1 MTDHVSD
8 FLGGSG
14 GDVAAVDAADL
25 KAVRAFMRNSR
36 PGPTAR
42 GISGGMYESMCS
54 PGANVEAVWYR
65 ASMLGL
71 LEMLAGKMLT
81 PWTNDG
87 ELDDKVIQVAATFP
101 MKKMEVGVIHEGP
114 PFDVAEFLKQIGART

>member
-8 FLGGSG
+8 FFGGSG

-25 KAVRAFMRNSR
+25 KAVRAFMRNSKA
-36 PGPTAR
+36 GPTAR
-42 GISGGMYESMCS
+42 AIGIRVYESACS

-71 LEMLAGKMLT
+71 LEMLPGNMLT

-101 MKKMEVGVIHEGP
+101 MKKMEVGVVHERL
-114 PFDVAEFLKQIGART
+114 PFDVEEFLKQIGART

>member
-8 FLGGSG
+8 FFGGSG

-25 KAVRAFMRNSR
+25 KAVRAFMRNSKA
-36 PGPTAR
+36 GPAAR
-42 GISGGMYESMCS
+42 GISSRGYESMCS

-71 LEMLAGKMLT
+71 LEMLPGNMLT

-101 MKKMEVGVIHEGP
+101 MKKMEVGVVHEGP
-114 PFDVAEFLKQIGART
+114 PFDLEEFLKQIGART

>member
-1 MTDHVSD
+1 MTDHVSG
-8 FLGGSG
+8 FFGGSG

-25 KAVRAFMRNSR
+25 KAVRAFMRNSKA
-36 PGPTAR
+36 GPAAR
-42 GISGGMYESMCS
+42 GFSSRVYESACS

-71 LEMLAGKMLT
+71 LEMLPGNMLT

-87 ELDDKVIQVAATFP
+87 ELDDAVIQVAATFP
-101 MKKMEVGVIHEGP
+101 MKKMEVGVVHEGP
-114 PFDVAEFLKQIGART
+114 PFDLEEFLKQIGART

>member
-1 MTDHVSD
+1 
-8 FLGGSG
+8 
-14 GDVAAVDAADL
+14 
-25 KAVRAFMRNSR
+25 
-36 PGPTAR
+36 
-42 GISGGMYESMCS
+42 MYESMCS
-54 PGANVEAVWYR
+54 RGANVEAVWYR

-71 LEMLAGKMLT
+71 LEMLPGNMLT

-101 MKKMEVGVIHEGP
+101 MKKMEVGVVHAGP